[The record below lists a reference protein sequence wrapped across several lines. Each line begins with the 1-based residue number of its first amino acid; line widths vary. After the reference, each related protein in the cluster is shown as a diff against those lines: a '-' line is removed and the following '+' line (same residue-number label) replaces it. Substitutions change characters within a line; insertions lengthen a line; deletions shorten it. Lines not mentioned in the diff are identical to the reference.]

1 MAKEKKADNIHE
13 IIKKVEGEEWTKA
26 LDKAFEKANKKVKID
41 GFRPGKAPRKIF
53 EKKYGKESLYM
64 DAVDI
69 ILQDEYTKVIEESK
83 LEPVV
88 QPKVDIKS
96 IDENGVEL
104 IFTITTKPE
113 VKLGKYKDLGI
124 KKETAKVTKKE
135 VEEKLENL
143 RQQFAE
149 IVVKEGKVENGDT
162 VVIDF
167 DGFLDGKPFDG
178 GKSANYP
185 LEIGS
190 GTFIPG
196 FEEQLIG
203 MGAEEEKDIKVTFPK
218 DYPSE
223 ELKGKEVIFKVK
235 VHEIKTKT
243 LPELDEEFFLDL
255 GMEDVKNKE
264 DLLKNL
270 EKEIKAEKE
279 YKIEDKYV
287 DEVLEAVAKDT
298 EVDIPV
304 EFVDAEVERMFN
316 QFEQNISMQGL
327 TVEQYCKFL
336 KTDIETI
343 KNQMREEAEKR
354 VKYRLVLEKVAEV
367 EKIEIS
373 DEDASKE
380 AEDMAIKYQM
390 TKEEL
395 LKAFGGLDIIKY
407 DLQMKKAIEII
418 TK

>member
-1 MAKEKKADNIHE
+1 MAKEKKANNVHE
-13 IIKKVEGEEWTKA
+13 IVKKYEGEEWTNA
-26 LDKAFEKANKKVKID
+26 LDKAFVKANKKVKID
-41 GFRPGKAPRKIF
+41 GFRSGKAPRNIF
-53 EKKYGKESLYM
+53 EKKYGKESLYF

-69 ILQDEYTKVIEESK
+69 ILENEYSKVIEESK

-88 QPKVDIKS
+88 QPKVDIKN

-113 VKLGKYKDLGI
+113 VKLGKYKELGI
-124 KKETAKVTKKE
+124 KKETVKVTKKE
-135 VEEKLENL
+135 VEEKLESL

-149 IVVKEGKVENGDT
+149 IVVKEGKVEKGDT

-167 DGFLDGKPFDG
+167 DGYLDGTPFEG

-196 FEEQLIG
+196 FEDQLIG
-203 MGAEEEKDIKVTFPK
+203 MASEEEKDINVTFPE
-218 DYPSE
+218 DYPAE
-223 ELKGKEVIFKVK
+223 NLKGKAVVFKVK

-279 YKIEDKYV
+279 YQIENKYV
-287 DEVLEAVAKDT
+287 DEALEMVAKNT
-298 EVDIPV
+298 EVDIPL

-327 TVEQYCKFL
+327 TVEQYCGFL
-336 KTDIETI
+336 KTDIESI

-354 VKYRLVLEKVAEV
+354 VKYRLILDQIKEE
-367 EKIEIS
+367 EKIEITD
-373 DEDASKE
+373 DEAEKE
-380 AEDMAIKYQM
+380 AEAMAIKYQM

-395 LKAFGGLDIIKY
+395 LKAFGGLDMIKY